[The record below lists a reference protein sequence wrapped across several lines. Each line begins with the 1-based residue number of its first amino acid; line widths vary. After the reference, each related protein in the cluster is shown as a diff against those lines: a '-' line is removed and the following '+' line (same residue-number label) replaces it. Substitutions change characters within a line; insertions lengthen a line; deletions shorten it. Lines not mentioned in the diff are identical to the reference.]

1 MKELIPSSLSGERLD
16 RVVAMIT
23 GRSRTEAAAIVAAG
37 AVLVNGKVELSGKIR
52 LTEGQ
57 SVDAPEA
64 APPEASYPV
73 ADPTVAVEVLYAD
86 SQVIVVNKPDG
97 LVVHPGHGHE
107 TGTLVHGLLAL
118 YPELAG
124 VGEPGRPGIVHRLDK
139 GTSGLMVVART
150 QVAYEHLVEEL
161 QVHAVTRRYAA
172 LVWGS
177 PEHDSGTID
186 APIGRRPSDPLR
198 MAIVADGKRARTTYE
213 VMQRYREP
221 KEMSLVH
228 CWLETGRTH
237 QIRVHL
243 TGIGHPVV
251 GDVTYGRRRE
261 LPGANR
267 PMLHAHHLAFEH
279 PTLGGIVEFD
289 APIAADM
296 ADVLSI
302 CS

>member
-1 MKELIPSSLSGERLD
+1 
-16 RVVAMIT
+16 
-23 GRSRTEAAAIVAAG
+23 
-37 AVLVNGKVELSGKIR
+37 
-52 LTEGQ
+52 
-57 SVDAPEA
+57 
-64 APPEASYPV
+64 
-73 ADPTVAVEVLYAD
+73 
-86 SQVIVVNKPDG
+86 
-97 LVVHPGHGHE
+97 
-107 TGTLVHGLLAL
+107 
-118 YPELAG
+118 
-124 VGEPGRPGIVHRLDK
+124 
-139 GTSGLMVVART
+139 MVVART
-150 QVAYEHLVEEL
+150 QIAYEHLVEEL

-213 VMQRYREP
+213 VMNRYREP

-261 LPGANR
+261 LPGAN
-267 PMLHAHHLAFEH
+267 
-279 PTLGGIVEFD
+279 
-289 APIAADM
+289 
-296 ADVLSI
+296 
-302 CS
+302 